1 MGNAC
6 GLATASMLAASEL
19 AWCRFRLFTRL
30 GSAVKNVL
38 LIVTLSATFSACTT
52 FSPQNNPTGAPVAAV
67 AQGVTPV
74 AVPPASGRPSDQPP
88 GLGTS
93 PDGEPLVDLA
103 IEARDPSLSLPK
115 VEFTPELLNKLL
127 ISEFAQQRGQW
138 QNAYVNLLAVAQQ
151 TRDPRIARR
160 AMEVALEARQPSE
173 ALAAVRLWRELDP
186 KASEPNQ
193 YYLRFV
199 VFGDDL
205 NEAQTLLT
213 ERLAKASPNDRGYAI
228 LQIQQI
234 LRYAKDK
241 NAAFTVLEQLLAP
254 YSDWL
259 EARLALAQS
268 AFLKGDNA
276 RAIREA
282 RAARAIKPASEEA
295 VLAHVLVLND
305 PKATVSELSDFLA
318 VYPQSREVRLALARA
333 LIDQHQYGR
342 ARTEFEQIL
351 QTDPK
356 NAATL
361 FVLGVISM
369 YEKDPVAAEKYFMTY
384 LEVVAKNPTQE
395 RDPGQVYSYL
405 SQIAEERG
413 DSEAALKWLGKMSGS
428 DSRNQSQFN
437 IELRRAT
444 LLARRGDLPAARA
457 LLKGLRPDNTEDKV
471 QVILTDVQ
479 ILRNANQMN
488 QAFAALEAGLKRFPN
503 NTDLLYDHALLA
515 EKLDRWQVME
525 ASLRQVITLAP
536 SQHHAYNALGYSLA
550 ERNIRLPEAL
560 GLIEKALKLAPDD
573 PYIMDSLGWVQFRMG
588 RVSEAEQTLRQAY
601 GLRADPEIA
610 VHLGEVLWKQGQK
623 EQAQKYWQEARNKD
637 PKSDALK
644 NTLARLNVSL
654 P

>member
-1 MGNAC
+1 M
-6 GLATASMLAASEL
+6 
-19 AWCRFRLFTRL
+19 
-30 GSAVKNVL
+30 KNVL
-38 LIVTLSATFSACTT
+38 LIVTLSAAFSACTT
-52 FSPQNNPTGAPVAAV
+52 FSPQNNPASVAA
-67 AQGVTPV
+67 AGTRSIPATSVTPD
-74 AVPPASGRPSDQPP
+74 APAALAPSANSSSTTSAKTIASS
-88 GLGTS
+88 LATS
-93 PDGEPLVDLA
+93 PDGEPLVDLVIA
-103 IEARDPSLSLPK
+103 ANDPNLNLPS
-115 VEFTPELLNKLL
+115 VELTPELLNKLL

-138 QNAYVNLLAVAQQ
+138 QKAYVTLLALAQQ
-151 TRDPRIARR
+151 TRDPRLARR
-160 AMEVALEARQPSE
+160 AMDVALEARQPSE

-186 KASEPNQ
+186 KGTEPNQ

-205 NEAQTLLT
+205 NEAANLLT
-213 ERLAKASPNDRGYAI
+213 ERLAKAVPSERGYVI

-241 NAAFTVLEQLLAP
+241 QAAFAVLEQLLAP

-305 PKATVSELSDFLA
+305 PKAGVTELTDFLA
-318 VYPQSREVRLALARA
+318 VYPQSREVRLALARS
-333 LIDQHQYGR
+333 LVDQNQYGR
-342 ARTEFEQIL
+342 ARLEFEQIL
-351 QTDPK
+351 QGDPK

-361 FVLGVISM
+361 FVLGAISM
-369 YEKDPVAAEKYFMTY
+369 YEKDPVAAEKHFLGY
-384 LEVVAKNPTQE
+384 LDVVATNPAQA

-413 DSEAALKWLGKMSGS
+413 DTEAALKWLGKMSGS
-428 DSRNQSQFN
+428 DSRHQSQFN
-437 IELRRAT
+437 IELRRAN
-444 LLARRGDLPAARA
+444 LLAKRGDVNAARA
-457 LLKGLRPDNTEDKV
+457 LLKSLRPDSSEDKV
-471 QVILTDVQ
+471 QLILTDAQ
-479 ILRNANQMN
+479 ILRNANQF
-488 QAFAALEAGLKRFPN
+488 QTAFVTLEAGLKRFPN
-503 NTDLLYDHALLA
+503 QTELLYDHALIA

-525 ASLRQVITLAP
+525 ASLRQVMTLSP

-550 ERNIRLPEAL
+550 ERNVRLPEAL
-560 GLIEKALKLAPDD
+560 TLIEKALQLAPND

-588 RVSEAEQTLRQAY
+588 RLTESEKTLRQAY

-610 VHLGEVLWKQGQK
+610 VHLGEVLWKLGQK
-623 EQAQKYWQEARNKD
+623 DEAQKFWREARNKD
-637 PKSDALK
+637 PKSDTLK
-644 NTLARLNVSL
+644 STLARLNVSL